1 MTTLKQALIT
11 PTHRYHRQERGRTN
25 TARGNWVLGEL
36 GNRLLLLRLCYR
48 FQDWQ
53 DYVRGGFYFE
63 NTCVP
68 HIHTCGKTLS

>member
-53 DYVRGGFYFE
+53 DLQMRAYYWGFA
-63 NTCVP
+63 
-68 HIHTCGKTLS
+68 IIGKIFR